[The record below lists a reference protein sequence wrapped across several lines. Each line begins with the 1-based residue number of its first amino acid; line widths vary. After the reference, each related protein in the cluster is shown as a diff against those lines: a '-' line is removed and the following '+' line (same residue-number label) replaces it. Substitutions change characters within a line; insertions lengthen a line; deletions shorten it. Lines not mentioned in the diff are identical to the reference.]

1 MIGDWVLITDTQ
13 NYKKKGISVMTEEG
27 VLLSEPLKIYSLYP
41 DTITVGTGQRAVAIV
56 TGDMIEPIPL
66 TPEILER
73 NGFKKCTTYSFF
85 NAMEVEEWNLTLGK
99 SVFTVTTP
107 DNPEIQLKEV
117 LFRHP
122 ELEDFYFH
130 IIYNKDLMVHELQH
144 ALRLCGIE
152 KEIEL

>member
-1 MIGDWVLITDTQ
+1 MKATDVMIGDWVVCNGTPMQIMEIFSDSITAECWPYDY
-13 NYKKKGISVMTEEG
+13 ND
-27 VLLSEPLKIYSLYP
+27 L
-41 DTITVGTGQRAVAIV
+41 
-56 TGDMIEPIPL
+56 EPIPL
-66 TPEILER
+66 TPEILAK
-73 NGFKKCTTYSFF
+73 NGFEKSTTYSFY

-117 LFRHP
+117 LFRTP
-122 ELEDFYFH
+122 DLDNFFFH
-130 IIYNKDLMVHELQH
+130 ILYNKDLMVHELQH